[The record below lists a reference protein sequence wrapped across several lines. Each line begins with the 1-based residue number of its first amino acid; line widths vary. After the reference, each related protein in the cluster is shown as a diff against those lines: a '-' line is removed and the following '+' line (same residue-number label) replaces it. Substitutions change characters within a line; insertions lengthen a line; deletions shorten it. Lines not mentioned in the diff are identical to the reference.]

1 MKFEIDIPMKD
12 TRRILIVK
20 SHNSPLSDATSEL
33 VARLAPAGYSVIP
46 AIEEVTLLVG
56 TDTKKNP
63 PATPEERLQSAMED
77 WSNLERRVYNAISW
91 NVRRRPDLFSGE
103 WRVLYCPHGN
113 ATIANLVVGML
124 TGIFGQAPEI
134 LHQISHM
141 GSLVPVVGL
150 PLVDLEKARQSGR
163 KLRDLGD
170 EILQQETKPA
180 TLARGKMSTET
191 HQNAST

>member
-1 MKFEIDIPMKD
+1 MKFQIDISMKD

-33 VARLAPAGYSVIP
+33 VAKMAPSGYNVIP

-56 TDTKKNP
+56 TDTKKVP
-63 PATPEERLQSAMED
+63 PSTPEERLQAAMED

-91 NVRRRPDLFSGE
+91 NIRRYPELFSGE

-113 ATIANLVVGML
+113 ATIASLVVGML

-141 GSLVPVVGL
+141 GGLVPVTGL

-170 EILQQETKPA
+170 QILQDKPA
-180 TLARGKMSTET
+180 TRARGGTIGEET
-191 HQNAST
+191 HHATT